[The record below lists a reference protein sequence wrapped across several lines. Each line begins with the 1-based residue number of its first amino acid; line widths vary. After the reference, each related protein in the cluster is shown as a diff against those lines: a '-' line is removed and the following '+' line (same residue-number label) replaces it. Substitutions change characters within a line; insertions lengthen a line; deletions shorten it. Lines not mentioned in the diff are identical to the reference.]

1 MTVQAFDGVHGD
13 MKTQNCGFVNTAS
26 SNLLSDFTQI
36 SWHQGSM
43 RLSQEILAR
52 IMEME
57 PNMADLA
64 RKAGINHDQVARFY
78 KGTKTNYEH
87 VAAMLEAVG
96 ARVLWPDERQD
107 LTREVVFA
115 NPKMVNVPDGAQ
127 PPESHNY
134 LAVPMVGM
142 SGAGR
147 GMNDPVVPD
156 GNYLM
161 VIRNHPSIMRRSNLI
176 GVKIGRGETSMKGLL
191 NPGDIVVVDRNDI
204 RNPPRPPGNIFL
216 VRDPD
221 SEEGAMVKRVVFRES
236 RKGTMDI
243 VFYSENAAEHP
254 PMVYDFQ
261 ETFEGEVERAL
272 IGRVVVCFSDMT
284 DK

>member
-1 MTVQAFDGVHGD
+1 MTVQAFDGVHGE
-13 MKTQNCGFVNTAS
+13 
-26 SNLLSDFTQI
+26 DFTKI
-36 SWHQGSM
+36 FVDVNDNNENLPSALFCVDSYRREMG
-43 RLSQEILAR
+43 LYEKILAELQSR
-52 IMEME
+52 E
-57 PNMADLA
+57 PNMSALA
-64 RKAGINHDQVARFY
+64 EKAKIGFDQVRNFY
-78 KGTKTNYEH
+78 KGTNTGIKS

-96 ARVLWPDERQD
+96 ARVQWPDERQD
-107 LTREVVFA
+107 VTKDVVFA
-115 NPKMVNVPDGAQ
+115 NPKLVNVPEGAQ

-176 GVKIGRGETSMKGLL
+176 GVKIGRGETSMRGLL